1 MLAYVFWHVP
11 LAEVSTREYE
21 AALLT
26 FQADLANAPPSGF
39 ASCAAYRISEVPW
52 LDRRQGYED
61 WYFVHSSAALDTL
74 NEAAVKPKR
83 WDVHAGI
90 ATKMETGR
98 GGLYQHLHGEEQ
110 PRGGERVAWLT
121 RPRGIR
127 YDRPLQEIIDGSTGF
142 LSSWRRQMVL
152 GPGDEFVVIGTSRL
166 ALSVPEG
173 WQMRTVERTILAPA
187 DALT

>member
-1 MLAYVFWHVP
+1 MLAYVFWH
-11 LAEVSTREYE
+11 LALADVSAKEYE
-21 AALLT
+21 TALLS

-39 ASCAAYRISEVPW
+39 ASCTTYRISEIPW

-127 YDRPLQEIIDGSTGF
+127 YDRTQSLLRLVPKAMQEK
-142 LSSWRRQMVL
+142 
-152 GPGDEFVVIGTSRL
+152 GPTHSGR
-166 ALSVPEG
+166 ALPILKRTAAQSGNRNARYSPE
-173 WQMRTVERTILAPA
+173 
-187 DALT
+187 